1 MPDLGKY
8 GTEVLSAYGV
18 TIVVLLGLVW
28 GTWARSRA
36 VRKELDAA
44 EARLTKNG

>member
-18 TIVVLLGLVW
+18 TIVLLLGLVW
-28 GTWARSRA
+28 ATWTRSRR
-36 VRKELDAA
+36 VRRELEQA
-44 EARLTKNG
+44 EERRRNV